1 MYIVLAD
8 DLTGAMDTGIQ
19 FRKYGIQTSVIVS
32 ADDCELRGDSCAGA
46 VSINNSSRELSGSEA
61 YEKTL
66 RAVHRLSLS
75 PQDILYKKIDSMM
88 RGNPV
93 QEIDAALEASGC
105 RKAIVTPSFPQEG
118 RIVRE
123 GVLHLPDGS
132 SQDLLQRW
140 HRESRF
146 PVRPIAKEMLQD
158 TATVRDMLFS
168 PQTEVALFDAEDQET
183 LRRIADVCRDIPGT
197 RTIMKYISLPNNVN
211 MVAVNVEGASGYT
224 GCLQAAKSDPDGYT
238 ILAHNPM
245 DVVGFTLSGS
255 TTEELY
261 KEMELICCVVNDYG
275 VVMTNTTTGW
285 TSLDEMAAYAKE
297 HPGEVKLGT
306 TGVNTVNYADTLRLM
321 KALGIEND
329 ITVVPFDGG
338 SAANTALLGNQIQLL
353 TMSVSDTKSYVASGD
368 FYGLVVFGEDRAKA
382 LPDTPCSK
390 ELGIDITTTKPR
402 GYYAPAGTSQ
412 EVLDLLADAIE
423 EVTKTE
429 EFATLVEGY
438 GWEINFVRGSEMQP
452 KIEAWAEELAPVFQ
466 EILNAN

>member
-146 PVRPIAKEMLQD
+146 PVRPIA
-158 TATVRDMLFS
+158 
-168 PQTEVALFDAEDQET
+168 
-183 LRRIADVCRDIPGT
+183 
-197 RTIMKYISLPNNVN
+197 
-211 MVAVNVEGASGYT
+211 
-224 GCLQAAKSDPDGYT
+224 
-238 ILAHNPM
+238 
-245 DVVGFTLSGS
+245 
-255 TTEELY
+255 
-261 KEMELICCVVNDYG
+261 
-275 VVMTNTTTGW
+275 
-285 TSLDEMAAYAKE
+285 
-297 HPGEVKLGT
+297 
-306 TGVNTVNYADTLRLM
+306 
-321 KALGIEND
+321 
-329 ITVVPFDGG
+329 
-338 SAANTALLGNQIQLL
+338 
-353 TMSVSDTKSYVASGD
+353 
-368 FYGLVVFGEDRAKA
+368 
-382 LPDTPCSK
+382 
-390 ELGIDITTTKPR
+390 
-402 GYYAPAGTSQ
+402 
-412 EVLDLLADAIE
+412 
-423 EVTKTE
+423 
-429 EFATLVEGY
+429 
-438 GWEINFVRGSEMQP
+438 
-452 KIEAWAEELAPVFQ
+452 
-466 EILNAN
+466 